1 MKLEG
6 MRDIYDS
13 GRKVYYVYVKFVNEY
28 DRYTEEEQNK
38 QYGDD
43 LIEDEVLAFKDN
55 EYTRYQFKIKERR
68 QNV

>member
-1 MKLEG
+1 

-28 DRYTEEEQNK
+28 DRYTEEEWNTH
-38 QYGDD
+38 YGDD

-55 EYTRYQFKIKERR
+55 EYTRYQFKIKERK

>member
-55 EYTRYQFKIKERR
+55 EYTRYQFKIKERK

>member
-1 MKLEG
+1 

-28 DRYTEEEQNK
+28 DRYTEEEWNK
-38 QYGDD
+38 HYGDD

-55 EYTRYQFKIKERR
+55 EYT
-68 QNV
+68 

>member
-1 MKLEG
+1 

-28 DRYTEEEQNK
+28 DRYTEEEWNK
-38 QYGDD
+38 YYGDD

-55 EYTRYQFKIKERR
+55 EYTRYQFKIKERK

>member
-13 GRKVYYVYVKFVNEY
+13 DRKVYYVYVKFVNEY
-28 DRYTEEEQNK
+28 DRYTEEEWNK
-38 QYGDD
+38 HYGDD

-55 EYTRYQFKIKERR
+55 EYTRYQFKIKERK

>member
-1 MKLEG
+1 

-28 DRYTEEEQNK
+28 DRYTETEWNK
-38 QYGDD
+38 HYGDD

-55 EYTRYQFKIKERR
+55 EYTRYQFKIKERK